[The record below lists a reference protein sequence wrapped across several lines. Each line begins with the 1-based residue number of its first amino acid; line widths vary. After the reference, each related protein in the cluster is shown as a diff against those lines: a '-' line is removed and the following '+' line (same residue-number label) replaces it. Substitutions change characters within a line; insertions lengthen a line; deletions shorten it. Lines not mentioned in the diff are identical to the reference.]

1 MLWRRCCA
9 AGSDNNRMR
18 RADIPVTKLSLTATL
33 RAASAPYR
41 RIYGY
46 AKPYKWRFVVGI
58 GFGFAYGLLTSV
70 LPVIVFRVSSFVFH
84 GAAPNPRSAIL
95 HRELLNAGP
104 KIESIVW
111 ICLAIP
117 VVMTIRSLCSYANAY
132 YMAWVSNKVVNDI
145 RNQLF
150 TKIMRHSMDFFNRMQ
165 AGYLMSRISNDSRNM
180 QQALAS
186 VSSDV
191 FKQPITIVG
200 AVVVLLLMDWKFTV
214 VSLILF
220 PSCILPIRYFG
231 KRARQ
236 AVQREQK
243 GGVLMTVTMQE
254 SFAGIR
260 VIKSFAR
267 EQQQEKLF
275 RRGTQQSFSQTMRM
289 IKATE
294 AVSPLVEIIAS
305 IGVGLALLYVYAANL
320 SAGEFFGLISGIFI
334 IYEPIKTLS
343 KLHIVMQR
351 SLGATTQIFSILDS
365 VPTIQDAPDAI
376 ELVSSAGRIEFEN
389 VTFRY
394 PTGAGDAL
402 REINLNIEPG
412 KTYALV
418 GASGAGKSTILSL
431 ILRLYDPTFGAVK
444 IDGHDLRSLTQ
455 KSLREQI
462 GLVTQ
467 ETFLFHETIFK
478 NIQFGRLD
486 ATAEEV
492 YAAARTAFAHEFILA
507 QPNGYDTVVGD
518 KGCLLSGGQQ
528 QRLAIARAL
537 LKNAPILLLD
547 EATSSLD
554 TESEKQIQ
562 KALEKLAAG
571 RTVIAIAHRLSTIL
585 SADQIVVLDQGRIN
599 EMGTHAELLEKS
611 GYYRRLYDLQFNQ
624 PTEQSSEVEREPDV
638 LAEELV

>member
-1 MLWRRCCA
+1 MSKA
-9 AGSDNNRMR
+9 QGAK
-18 RADIPVTKLSLTATL
+18 VKLSFWETMRTAWK
-33 RAASAPYR
+33 PYR
-41 RIYGY
+41 RLYSY
-46 AKPYKWRFVVGI
+46 AGPYKSRFALGLAFGI
-58 GFGFAYGLLTSV
+58 AYGILTSV
-70 LPVIVFRVSSFVFH
+70 LPLTVLQVSNFIFR
-84 GAAPNPRSAIL
+84 GAAPNPRMVMA
-95 HRELLNAGP
+95 HREMLNIGP
-104 KIESIVW
+104 KIDSIVW
-111 ICLAIP
+111 ICLLIP
-117 VVMTIRSLCSYANAY
+117 LVMTVRSLCSYGNAY
-132 YMAWVSNKVVNDI
+132 YMNWVSNKVVNDV

-150 TKIMRHSMDFFNRMQ
+150 AKVVRHSMDFFNRMQ
-165 AGYLMSRISNDSRNM
+165 TGFLMSRIANDTRSL
-180 QQALAS
+180 QQALSS

-191 FKQPITIVG
+191 FKQPVTIVG
-200 AVVVLLLMDWKFTV
+200 AVIVLLLIDWKFTV
-214 VSLILF
+214 VSLVLF
-220 PSCILPIRYFG
+220 PICIVPIRIFG
-231 KRARQ
+231 RRARQ
-236 AVQREQK
+236 AVQLDQR
-243 GGVLMTVTMQE
+243 GAALMSVTMQE

-267 EQQQEKLF
+267 EDQQEKSF
-275 RRGTQQSFSQTMRM
+275 RRSAQLSFSNTMRTV
-289 IKATE
+289 KATE
-294 AVSPLVEIIAS
+294 AVGPLVEIIAS
-305 IGVGLALLYVYAANL
+305 IGVGFALLYVYAANL
-320 SAGEFFGLISGIFI
+320 TAGRFFGLISGIFI
-334 IYEPIKTLS
+334 LYEPIKTLS

-365 VPTIQDAPDAI
+365 KPAVQDAPNAV
-376 ELVSSAGRIEFEN
+376 ELVSSKGQIEFEN

-394 PTGAGDAL
+394 STGVTDAV
-402 REINLNIEPG
+402 RDINLHIEPG

-431 ILRLYDPTFGAVK
+431 ILRLYDPTSGAVK
-444 IDGHDLRSLTQ
+444 IDGHNLRTLTQ

-478 NIQFGRLD
+478 NIQFGRPN
-486 ATAEEV
+486 ATLEEV
-492 YAAARTAFAHEFILA
+492 YAAAQTAFAHEFILA
-507 QPNGYDTVVGD
+507 QPDGYDTVIGD
-518 KGCLLSGGQQ
+518 KGCLISGGQQ

-585 SADQIVVLDQGRIN
+585 SADKIVVLDHGSIK
-599 EMGTHAELLEKS
+599 EIGTHAELLEKS

-624 PTEQSSEVEREPDV
+624 PTEMPSEAASEPDV